1 MPQLSKTRVIVQR
14 LVLLLAFVACSHAA
28 TNGLSASHDGGTG
41 ADVAPLAAVEPI
53 DAGPAPPDASGPSAD
68 VYDDQDPT
76 ALQDFHPAL
85 DSHGTWTDDPTY
97 GTVWVPN
104 TAEVGA
110 DFVPYVSGGHWA
122 YGDDYLWVS
131 DYDWGWAP
139 FHYGRWVNVAPRGWA
154 WIPGRAYAPAW
165 VEWRTGDAYVG
176 WAPAPPLFVWR
187 AGIAVTLGF
196 AAPGAP
202 FVFCRHAD
210 FFSSRA
216 AGVVIVGPRAFE
228 IERRTRLYAGPRDRE
243 HFGHGPPLEALHI
256 PRERIVRA
264 TGREPDI
271 VRAREFGRPSTAE
284 RLGAHPPAR
293 PVSLGREEP
302 VRGEAERV
310 EHGQVEPEHD
320 EHAEHDEHTGHAEHA
335 GEPLHTDHGVQD
347 NRGAPRREPAPNHAE
362 TRGPVGHASAEH
374 TQPVH
379 MAPSPGGFHKKR

>member
-1 MPQLSKTRVIVQR
+1 MPPLSKTRVIVQR
-14 LVLLLAFVACSHAA
+14 LVLPLAFAACSHAA
-28 TNGLSASHDGGTG
+28 SHGLSTSQDGG
-41 ADVAPLAAVEPI
+41 ADAAPWAAAEPV
-53 DAGPAPPDASGPSAD
+53 DAGSAAPDASGPSAD
-68 VYDDQDPT
+68 AYDDQDPT

-104 TAEVGA
+104 AAEVGA
-110 DFVPYVSGGHWA
+110 DFVPYVSGGHWV

-139 FHYGRWVNVAPRGWA
+139 FHYGRWVNVAPRGWV

-176 WAPAPPLFVWR
+176 WAPAPPLFAWR
-187 AGIAVTLGF
+187 AGIAVALGF
-196 AAPGAP
+196 AAPRAP

-210 FFSSRA
+210 LFSSRA
-216 AGVVIVGPRAFE
+216 AGVVIVGPRVFE

-271 VRAREFGRPSTAE
+271 VRAREFCRPSTAE

-293 PVSLGREEP
+293 PVSFGREGP
-302 VRGEAERV
+302 ARGETDRV
-310 EHGQVEPEHD
+310 EHP
-320 EHAEHDEHTGHAEHA
+320 EHA
-335 GEPLHTDHGVQD
+335 GEPFHPGQGVQD
-347 NRGAPRREPAPNHAE
+347 NRGAPRREPSPNHVE
-362 TRGPVGHASAEH
+362 TRGPVDHGSAEH
-374 TQPVH
+374 TQPAH
-379 MAPSPGGFHKKR
+379 MAPSPGVFHKKR